1 MKMESVALQS
11 QAVAS
16 VSDRVQVVTMLYD
29 GAINFIGKAREKMDT
44 GDSLGKA
51 HFIKKTTAIVQEL
64 SGSVNMEGGEI
75 AANLKNLYGFVL
87 ESLTKADISNNRDAL
102 NDAEKVVEIL
112 QGAWHEIQSAE
123 NL

>member
-1 MKMESVALQS
+1 MESVSMSPQ
-11 QAVAS
+11 VEAS
-16 VSDRVQVVTMLYD
+16 VSDRIQVVTMLYD

-44 GDSLGKA
+44 GDSLGKT
-51 HFIKKTTAIVQEL
+51 HFIQKTTAIVQEL

-75 AANLKNLYGFVL
+75 ATNLKNLYGFVL
-87 ESLTKADISNNRDAL
+87 ESLTKANISNNRDAL

-123 NL
+123 KV

>member
-1 MKMESVALQS
+1 MESVALKNKPET
-11 QAVAS
+11 S
-16 VSDRVQVVTMLYD
+16 VSDRIQVVTMLYD

-44 GDSLGKA
+44 GDSLGKS
-51 HFIKKTTAIVQEL
+51 HFIKKASAIVQEL
-64 SGSVNMEGGEI
+64 SGSINMDGGEI

-112 QGAWHEIQSAE
+112 QGAWQEIQHAE
-123 NL
+123 KV

>member
-1 MKMESVALQS
+1 MESVALHS
-11 QAVAS
+11 QAEAS
-16 VSDRVQVVTMLYD
+16 VSDRIQVVTMLYD
-29 GAINFIGKAREKMDT
+29 GAINFICKAREKMDT

-75 AANLKNLYGFVL
+75 ATNLKNLYGFVL
-87 ESLTKADISNNRDAL
+87 ESLTKAEISNNRDAL

-112 QGAWHEIQSAE
+112 QGAWHEIKDAE
-123 NL
+123 KL

>member
-1 MKMESVALQS
+1 MESVALHS
-11 QAVAS
+11 QAEAS
-16 VSDRVQVVTMLYD
+16 VSDRIQVVTMLYD

-87 ESLTKADISNNRDAL
+87 ENLTKADISNNRDAL

-112 QGAWHEIQSAE
+112 QGAWHEIQSVE
-123 NL
+123 KV